1 MNADAASH
9 ALEKEIPGIRDR
21 SNDLMKGLIVE
32 LISVGAPSWGQD
44 TNIITRWP
52 KTVVDAYPF
61 QNKSYQPNETR
72 LVFAHAKLSMLRAS
86 YLTVMLRA
94 AGSVGPGLEEDTE
107 LVTGLAYMA

>member
-9 ALEKEIPGIRDR
+9 ALEKEIPRIRDR
-21 SNDLMKGLIVE
+21 SNDLMKGLIVQ

-44 TNIITRWP
+44 AHMITKWP
-52 KTVVDAYPF
+52 KTVADVYPF
-61 QNKSYQPNETR
+61 PDRSYKSNETR

-94 AGSVGPGLEEDTE
+94 AGSVGPGLEEDSE
-107 LVTGLAYMA
+107 LVTGLANMA